1 VALFFGPLAN
11 GSEVVFMS
19 RFSRKCHDRRPLNTG
34 LLNCQSEEKMKKS
47 MTITHSK
54 LWVDLETHRQALAG
68 IHLRELFAN
77 DPQRAISLLLSFDG
91 LHYDFSK
98 QRLTAET
105 LKLLVALAKSAGVT
119 EAIRRMFSGD
129 RINNTE
135 DRSVLHV
142 ALRRFSAPFP
152 GGQFDVIPEV
162 TETRRRMSEFS
173 ELLRAGKCHGYQ
185 GMAIR
190 DVVNIGI
197 GGSDL
202 GPKMMNQALRAIS
215 HPALG
220 VHYVSNLD
228 GAQLAPLLQTLD
240 PRTTLFIVV
249 SKTFTTQETMLNAQT
264 ARDWL
269 KANLGDDVNLASHF
283 AAVSSKP
290 ERAVEFGVSGDR
302 VFPIWDWVGGRYSLW
317 SAVGLALMIAIGPR
331 AFDEMLRGAERMD
344 EHFCTEPF
352 ERNLP
357 VIMALIGIWN
367 TNLLGATTNAVLPY
381 NESLKYFPSFLQ
393 QLEMESN
400 GKSVSIG
407 GGPVGY
413 ATCPIV
419 WGELGNN
426 GQHAFFQLLH
436 QGGHLVPCDFIAS
449 VRSDYRLPG
458 HQEALLSNCFAQSA
472 ALAFGKTESEVR
484 ESMEKEC
491 VSPEEMVG
499 LLPHRVFAGNQPS
512 STLLLKSLDPGTLGS
527 LVALYEHKVFV
538 QGVIWGINS
547 FDQWGVE
554 LGKAMASRILP
565 ALHKPDLAKSF
576 DASTQAL
583 LAYSRSHMI

>member
-1 VALFFGPLAN
+1 
-11 GSEVVFMS
+11 
-19 RFSRKCHDRRPLNTG
+19 
-34 LLNCQSEEKMKKS
+34 
-47 MTITHSK
+47 MTITSSPSWAA
-54 LWVDLETHRQALAG
+54 LGTHQKALAAT
-68 IHLRELFAN
+68 HLRELFAREPN
-77 DPQRAISLLLSFDG
+77 RVESLSLSFG
-91 LHYDFSK
+91 GMFYDFSK
-98 QRLTAET
+98 QRVTAET
-105 LKLLVALAKSAGVT
+105 LRLLTELARVAGVQ
-119 EAIRRMFSGD
+119 ERAERMFSGE
-129 RINNTE
+129 RINVSE

-142 ALRRFSAPFP
+142 ALRRSAGPFP
-152 GGQFDVIPEV
+152 SSQFDVMPDVIK
-162 TETRRRMSEFS
+162 TRLRMAEFA
-173 ELLRAGKCHGYQ
+173 ERLRAGKCIGHK
-185 GMAIR
+185 GMPIR

-202 GPKMMNQALRAIS
+202 GPKMMGQALRSIS

-220 VHYVSNLD
+220 VHYISNLD

-240 PRTTLFIVV
+240 PRTTLFVIV
-249 SKTFTTQETMLNAQT
+249 SKTFTTQETMINANT
-264 ARDWL
+264 ARNWL
-269 KANLGDDVNLASHF
+269 RANLGDDLVSENHF
-283 AAVSSKP
+283 AAVSSRP
-290 ERAVEFGVSGDR
+290 ERAVEFGVSGDL

-317 SAVGLALMIAIGPR
+317 SAVGLALMIAIGPH

-344 EHFCTEPF
+344 EHFRTAPL

-357 VIMALIGIWN
+357 VVMALIGIWN
-367 TNLLGATTNAVLPY
+367 TNFLGASTNSVLPY

-407 GGPVGY
+407 GEAMDC

-436 QGGHLVPCDFIAS
+436 QGGRIVPCDFIAAA
-449 VRSDYRLPG
+449 RSDFPLPE

-472 ALAFGKTESEVR
+472 ALAFGKNKDEVR
-484 ESMEKEC
+484 ADLENESMSAQEIAD
-491 VSPEEMVG
+491 

-512 STLLLKSLDPGTLGS
+512 STLLMSSLNPGALGS

-538 QGVIWGINS
+538 QGAIWGINS

-554 LGKAMASRILP
+554 LGKAVANRILP
-565 ALHKPDLAKSF
+565 AIRDQELAKLL
-576 DASTQAL
+576 DASTQGL
-583 LAYSRSHMI
+583 LSFARKHL

>member
-1 VALFFGPLAN
+1 
-11 GSEVVFMS
+11 MS
-19 RFSRKCHDRRPLNTG
+19 IIASPAWADINSH
-34 LLNCQSEEKMKKS
+34 
-47 MTITHSK
+47 H
-54 LWVDLETHRQALAG
+54 QALAKT
-68 IHLRELFAN
+68 HLRDLFAN
-77 DPQRAISLLLSFDG
+77 DPKRVESLTLAFDG
-91 LHYDFSK
+91 IHFDFSK
-98 QRLTAET
+98 QRLTTET
-105 LKLLVALAKSAGVT
+105 LGLLVNLAK
-119 EAIRRMFSGD
+119 EARVAECAERMFAGE
-129 RINNTE
+129 RINVSE
-135 DRSVLHV
+135 GRSVLHV
-142 ALRRFSAPFP
+142 ALRRSAGPFP
-152 GGQFDVIPEV
+152 SAQFDVMPEV
-162 TETRRRMSEFS
+162 IATRRRMAEFA
-173 ELLRAGKCHGYQ
+173 ERLRAGKCLGHK
-185 GMAIR
+185 GMPIR

-202 GPKMMNQALRAIS
+202 GPKMMGQALRAMS
-215 HPALG
+215 HPTLG
-220 VHYVSNLD
+220 VHYISNLD

-249 SKTFTTQETMLNAQT
+249 SKTFTTQETMLNANT
-264 ARDWL
+264 ARAWL
-269 KANLGDDVNLASHF
+269 RANLGDELVSENHF

-290 ERAVEFGVSGDR
+290 ERAVQFGVSKDL

-317 SAVGLALMIAIGPR
+317 SAVGLALMVAIGPQ

-344 EHFCTEPF
+344 EHFRTTPF

-357 VIMALIGIWN
+357 VIMGLLGIWN
-367 TNLLGATTNAVLPY
+367 TNFLGASTLAMLPY

-407 GGPVGY
+407 GEALNY

-436 QGGHLVPCDFIAS
+436 QGGRVVPCDFIAA
-449 VRSDYRLPG
+449 VRSDYPLPE

-472 ALAFGKTESEVR
+472 ALAFGRTADEVR
-484 ESMEKEC
+484 ASLEKEQMSAKEINDL
-491 VSPEEMVG
+491 V
-499 LLPHRVFAGNQPS
+499 PHRVFSGNQPS
-512 STLLLKSLDPGTLGS
+512 STLLLNSLNPATLGS

-554 LGKAMASRILP
+554 LGKAVANRILP
-565 ALHKPDLAKSF
+565 AVYDAELAKSL
-576 DASTQAL
+576 DASTQGL
-583 LAYSRSHMI
+583 LSFCRQHLS